1 LGVKSLSTDFQ
12 KELPMDNR
20 LLAQLPSKELEALR
34 PYFKHVSLRHGEHV
48 IIPDEPISYI
58 YFPLNCLLSLVTM
71 MEDGSSAESGSI
83 GREGMSGIP
92 VLLDACRTTM
102 PTFVQVPGEAI
113 KVRADVIKSAY
124 ERGAAL
130 RSLLNRYIHTVVVVG
145 SQATACNALHR
156 VRQRMCKW
164 LLMSSDGV
172 GSDEVKLTH
181 EYLATMLAVRR
192 PGVTETAGELQR
204 AGLISCGRGR
214 FLILDRE
221 RLGAEACECY
231 RRTKD
236 EYERLFSA

>member
-1 LGVKSLSTDFQ
+1 
-12 KELPMDNR
+12 MDNR
-20 LLAQLPSKELEALR
+20 LLAQLPDEELDALR
-34 PYFKHVSLRHGEHV
+34 SSFQRVSLRHGEYAIV
-48 IIPDEPISYI
+48 PEEPIRYI
-58 YFPLNCLLSLVTM
+58 YFPLNCLLSLVSE

-92 VLLDACRTTM
+92 VLLDARQTIM

-124 ERGAAL
+124 DRGTAL

-145 SQATACNALHR
+145 SHATACNALHK

-204 AGLISCGRGR
+204 AGLIGCGRGR

-221 RLGAEACECY
+221 RLEAEACECY
-231 RRTKD
+231 RRMKD
-236 EYERLFSA
+236 EYERLFAG